1 MKVICNNKALAEALT
16 IISGVVARRTP
27 TPVLT
32 CVRLTAEDGRLSMA
46 ATDTEAS
53 LRHVMDQVEVEK
65 EGDLLIPAN
74 KLLQIVKA
82 CESKKSQTVTLTG
95 KGHHIQITAEGSK
108 FKLNGYDP
116 SESPEI
122 PEFDSSAVDCV
133 IDGGRL
139 VSLVERSLFAAADEH
154 SRYAINGVLFDR
166 QEKKLRMVATDG
178 RRLAVAAG
186 DCLKGSSERRCIV
199 PSKALNSVRQLVRSP
214 ETPVS
219 IAIDDNHV
227 SFHVDEAAGPSTL
240 TTTLVE
246 GKFPPFEDV
255 IPKDQD
261 KRCTID
267 RDTLRAAIGKAALLT
282 SEESRSVCMKFE
294 TKQLTLTSHVP
305 EMGEAVIEVPLAD
318 WEGDD
323 LEINFNPNLLGDALK
338 VVDTNEI
345 HLEFK
350 SSNKPGVLRTG
361 RDFTY
366 VLVPLNL

>member
-1 MKVICNNKALAEALT
+1 MKVICDQAALADALG
-16 IISGVVARRTP
+16 IVVGVVARRTP

-32 CVRLTAEDGRLSMA
+32 CVRLTASNGQLAMT

-65 EGDLLIPAN
+65 DGDLLIPAA
-74 KLLQIVKA
+74 KLLQVIRA
-82 CESKKSQTVTLTG
+82 CDSSTVTMNA
-95 KGHHIQITAEGSK
+95 KGHHLQIKAKGSQ

-116 SESPEI
+116 AESPEI
-122 PEFDSSAVDCV
+122 AEFNPDAVDCK
-133 IDGGRL
+133 IDGL
-139 VSLVERSLFAAADEH
+139 TLSALISRSLFAAADEH

-166 QEKKLRMVATDG
+166 DEKKLRMVATDG

-186 DCLKGSSERRCIV
+186 DCTGGSGQKQCIV
-199 PSKALNSVRQLVRSP
+199 PSKALGLVRQLVRSADAS
-214 ETPVS
+214 VS

-227 SFHVDEAAGPSTL
+227 TFHVDEASGPSTL
-240 TTTLVE
+240 TSTLVE

-267 RDTLRAAIGKAALLT
+267 REVLRSAIGRAALLT
-282 SEESRSVCMKFE
+282 SEESRSVRMRFE
-294 TKQLTLTSHVP
+294 TESKRLTLTSHVP
-305 EMGEAVIEVPLAD
+305 EMGEAVIELPLTD

-338 VVDTNEI
+338 VIDTDQVL
-345 HLEFK
+345 LEFK

-361 RDFTY
+361 REFTY

>member
-1 MKVICNNKALAEALT
+1 MKVICDQGVLAEALGV
-16 IISGVVARRTP
+16 IGGVVARRTP

-32 CVRLTAEDGRLSMA
+32 CVRLTAQDGRLAMA

-53 LRHVMDQVEVEK
+53 LKLVIDQVEVEK
-65 EGDLLIPAN
+65 DGELLIPAN
-74 KLLQIVKA
+74 KLLQIIRA
-82 CESKKSQTVTLTG
+82 CDSPTVTLNG
-95 KGHHIQITAEGSK
+95 KGHHVQIISAGSN

-116 SESPEI
+116 AESPEI
-122 PEFDSSAVDCV
+122 PDFNSDNIDGT
-133 IDGGRL
+133 IDGGTL
-139 VSLVERSLFAAADEH
+139 VPLVARSLFAAADEH

-166 QEKKLRMVATDG
+166 HDKKLRLVATDG

-186 DCLKGSSERRCIV
+186 ECTKGSGERRCIV
-199 PSKALNSVRQLVRSP
+199 PSKALGLVRQLVRSP
-214 ETPVS
+214 DANVS
-219 IAIDDNHV
+219 IVVDDHHV
-227 SFHVDEAAGPSTL
+227 TFHVDDASGPSTL

-267 RDTLRAAIGKAALLT
+267 REVLRAAIIRAALLT

-294 TKQLTLTSHVP
+294 NEQLTLSSHEP
-305 EMGEAVIEVPLAD
+305 EMGEAVIQLPLAD
-318 WEGDD
+318 WEGDE

-338 VVDTNEI
+338 VIDTDQVL
-345 HLEFK
+345 LEFK
-350 SSNKPGVLRTG
+350 SPNKPGVLRTG

>member
-1 MKVICNNKALAEALT
+1 MKVICDQAALSDALGVVG
-16 IISGVVARRTP
+16 GVVARRTP

-32 CVRLTAEDGRLSMA
+32 CVRLTAQDGHLAMA

-53 LRHVMDQVEVEK
+53 LRLVLDKVEVEK
-65 EGDLLIPAN
+65 DGELLIPAN
-74 KLLQIVKA
+74 KLLQIIRA
-82 CESKKSQTVTLTG
+82 CDSATITLNG
-95 KGHHIQITAEGSK
+95 KGHHVQIVSEGSN

-116 SESPEI
+116 AEAPEI
-122 PEFDSSAVDCV
+122 PEFNPDDVDCTV
-133 IDGGRL
+133 EGGTL
-139 VSLVERSLFAAADEH
+139 VPLVARSLFAAADEH

-166 QEKKLRMVATDG
+166 TEKKLRFVATDG

-186 DCLKGSSERRCIV
+186 DCEQGEGDRRCIV
-199 PSKALNSVRQLVRSP
+199 PSKALSLVRQLVRSAD
-214 ETPVS
+214 TTVS
-219 IAIDDNHV
+219 ISVNDHHV
-227 SFHVDEAAGPSTL
+227 TFHVDEATGPSTL

-267 RDTLRAAIGKAALLT
+267 REVLRSAIVRAALLT

-294 TKQLTLTSHVP
+294 NEQLTLSSHEP
-305 EMGEAVIEVPLAD
+305 EMGEAVIQLPLND
-318 WEGDD
+318 WEGDE

-338 VVDTNEI
+338 VIDTDQVL
-345 HLEFK
+345 LEFK